1 MLCLLFFFVVGSLSQ
16 NPVAE
21 GFSLR
26 NPRLANPKGFGY
38 RQEVE
43 KRNELGRHRLSKE
56 ERKELLK
63 ELAQKRKGRS
73 LQEYGAI
80 SGYVTS
86 AKGPIEDVDIDV
98 VDATTHDWVSYGE
111 TDATGYYLAEGL
123 PTGSYKLWTW
133 NHQGYVDEWYDN
145 KMYFHEADE
154 VPVNAPDTTKN
165 IDFQLAP
172 GGFIEGTV
180 TSADKGPLEDI
191 DITAYDAS
199 DPYPM
204 RGVGGERT
212 DSTGHY
218 IVCLPAGN
226 YKVQTHDWY
235 HGLYVNLYYNNTPYW
250 NTATIVSVTV
260 GDTAKNKD
268 FSLYVGGK
276 IKGTVSGAKGPLYG
290 IGITAF
296 SNTNGEWMAMGESD
310 GDGNYTLPC
319 LPSDNLKLLAC
330 PGMQYYKGID
340 TTHAWEWYNNKGAWT
355 SADVISVSAGD
366 SVLGRDFNLEL
377 CGFIT
382 GTVSS

>member
-1 MLCLLFFFVVGSLSQ
+1 MLALLFFFVTGAVSQ
-16 NPVAE
+16 NPGHFFRPE
-21 GFSLR
+21 
-26 NPRLANPKGFGY
+26 Y
-38 RQEVE
+38 RFNSTLISRAKAHSQDGCAT
-43 KRNELGRHRLSKE
+43 RFWNKE
-56 ERKELLK
+56 ERKKFLK
-63 ELAQKRKGRS
+63 ELTQKRKGGS

-80 SGYVTS
+80 SGYITS
-86 AKGPIEDVDIDV
+86 AKGPIEDVYIDV
-98 VDATTHDWVSYGE
+98 SDAITHDWAGWGC
-111 TDATGYYLAEGL
+111 TDEYGYYIVPDLE
-123 PTGSYKLWTW
+123 TGSYKLMTW
-133 NHQGYVDEWYDN
+133 NDQGYVDEWYDN
-145 KMYFHEADE
+145 KTSFDEADI
-154 VPVNAPDTTKN
+154 VPVTVPDTTKN
-165 IDFQLAP
+165 TNFELAP

-180 TSADKGPLEDI
+180 TSASAKGPLEDI
-191 DITAYDAS
+191 YIIIYNAA

-204 RGVGGERT
+204 NWVGGEQT

-218 IVCLPAGN
+218 IVCLPAGS
-226 YKVQTHDWY
+226 YKVQTRDEY
-235 HGLYVNLYYNNTPYW
+235 YEKYVNLYYNNTPYW
-250 NTATIVSVTV
+250 NTATTVEVTV

-276 IKGTVSGAKGPLYG
+276 IKGTVSGAKGPLAD
-290 IGITAF
+290 IGIMAF

-319 LPSDNLKLLAC
+319 LPSDNLKLLAY

-377 CGFIT
+377 GGFIT